1 MQDANMKKAPSV
13 RELSEKRTERE
24 KLALFKT
31 LDKGNALSPTRFA
44 GPLTRP
50 DPSVASR
57 HLPTLWGVTLPE
69 GANVGCSLINI
80 IPRFCNIRTP
90 SVVFQMSPTAAGAAN
105 LQEREMQ

>member
-13 RELSEKRTERE
+13 RELSEKRTEGE

-50 DPSVASR
+50 DLSVAMR
-57 HLPTLWGVTLPE
+57 HLPTLWGVTLAE
-69 GANVGCSLINI
+69 GAKVSHPLTHFIFSAGTLLF
-80 IPRFCNIRTP
+80 RFCVLEYFT
-90 SVVFQMSPTAAGAAN
+90 
-105 LQEREMQ
+105 